1 MPRRDYVSDLDNS
14 MPAAKSALLC
24 TNLQSLINKVNGI
37 TNLLNGAELLVGP
50 VTLSRGTPD
59 TTIGSTAFNYSVNG
73 VVAQKAA
80 ANTAIGAQTVTA
92 DRWALYRLTIASG
105 GTITVTPA
113 AGNAAGYTSEGAAI
127 AAIPAVPANQVDMG
141 YITVKT
147 KVGTTF
153 VAATDALAGGATGN
167 VASVTHYVPATAGV
181 DVTPITSLTALP

>member
-1 MPRRDYVSDLDNS
+1 